1 MLGLRLGLKRPHLHG
16 QRRDPCSVGKG
27 SGDPPSWG
35 AAPLDWAKPSVL
47 SWGDPVPDPLHSKAG
62 IQLREGHEAAGGKWW
77 REGLAGDIEG
87 TRLGPGTMAIRSACQ
102 GRYLEIVLGRGW
114 REEGAPEPAGK
125 GSGPQASSSSEAMGE
140 EDGPSPTAPPG
151 PPFPGGPGTLSFC
164 LFLEPLL
171 RHLEVPQSN
180 E

>member
-1 MLGLRLGLKRPHLHG
+1 MLCRERKWGPSFLGGSPAGLGKALCAVLGG
-16 QRRDPCSVGKG
+16 PC
-27 SGDPPSWG
+27 P
-35 AAPLDWAKPSVL
+35 
-47 SWGDPVPDPLHSKAG
+47 PDPLHSKAG

-114 REEGAPEPAGK
+114 RGEGAPEPAGK

-140 EDGPSPTAPPG
+140 EDGPSPTPPPG